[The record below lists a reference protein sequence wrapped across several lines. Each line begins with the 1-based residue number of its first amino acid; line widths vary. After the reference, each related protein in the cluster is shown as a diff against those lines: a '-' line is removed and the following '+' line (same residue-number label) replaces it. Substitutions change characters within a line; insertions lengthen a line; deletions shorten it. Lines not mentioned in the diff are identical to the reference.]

1 MLRAQI
7 ESLPAMIK
15 KLLAAK
21 AFSIKEINIIWAEDK
36 KIFAELKA
44 LIEKYKL
51 LNKSNEDIIKELKAK
66 LK

>member
-1 MLRAQI
+1 
-7 ESLPAMIK
+7 MIK